1 MRVQNINLL
10 FAAMLVFTV
19 SVFGQD
25 KFNTTRLTFDP
36 AQEGFPTWS
45 PDGRSIVHSYHS
57 WSDSLGKNGLWK
69 ISLDTREVRHILA
82 GIAEHPQWSPDGRFI
97 VFDADTGNSMRM
109 IEVEGGSPRKFIP
122 DSIGIHNGGL
132 PCWSPSG
139 SHIAFKE
146 GTTSTLCV
154 YDVKTGKVARIFH
167 QEGMLP
173 LPGCWSKDGESILIA
188 LMDRQI
194 RKSTMWK
201 ISYHGKEKQQITG
214 HHEGFHRYL
223 ALSPDGSLLVYA
235 AMEGKYLG
243 LWIMLAE
250 GGKSIPLTITNPGH
264 NESPAWSPDG
274 KQLAFTS
281 TRSGN
286 FDIWMMDVDVEQL
299 KEELQALNKK

>member
-1 MRVQNINLL
+1 MRVQNINLF
-10 FAAMLVFTV
+10 FAAIIFFTF

-45 PDGRSIVHSYHS
+45 PDGRSIVHSYHT

-69 ISLDTREVRHILA
+69 ISLDTRETKHILS

-109 IEVEGGSPRKFIP
+109 IEVEGGNTIMFLP
-122 DSIGIHNGGL
+122 DTVHINKGGL
-132 PCWSPSG
+132 PCWSPDASQ
-139 SHIAFKE
+139 IAFKD
-146 GTTSTLCV
+146 SKYSLCV
-154 YDVKTGKVARIFH
+154 YDIKTGKINRIFYK
-167 QEGMLP
+167 EGMLL

-188 LMDRQI
+188 LMDRQT

-201 ISYHGKEKQQITG
+201 ISRDGKEKQQITG
-214 HHEGFHRYL
+214 HHEGFYRYL
-223 ALSPDGSLLVYA
+223 ALSPDGSLLTYTA
-235 AMEGKYLG
+235 KEGKYLG
-243 LWIMLAE
+243 LWIMPAE

-286 FDIWMMDVDVEQL
+286 FDIWIMDVDVEQL
-299 KEELQALNKK
+299 KAELLALNK